1 MKWAKVCFL
10 MLLVG
15 TAGAQMLGT
24 RPPRDVSARW
34 AEHYA
39 AVYRVPVELVAAIID
54 EESGWN
60 PYAVSKK
67 GAAGIMQLMP
77 ATAVR
82 FGVRNRFVVEE
93 NIRGGVAYLAW
104 LKQRFNGDLRLI
116 TAAYYVGE
124 NTISSRGLEYSSPD
138 VQGYVK
144 RVAQRYRMRRAL
156 RAWNEFSPAEANDE
170 VTDEKHSGS
179 WLVVARGI
187 VRYSRSTASKDH
199 SAGTQQSHGRQ
210 QDHRNYT

>member
-1 MKWAKVCFL
+1 

-15 TAGAQMLGT
+15 TARAQVPDA

-34 AEHYA
+34 AEYYA
-39 AVYRVPVELVAAIID
+39 PVYQVPVELVAAIID

-82 FGVRNRFVVEE
+82 FGVRNRFLVQE

-104 LKQRFNGDLRLI
+104 LKHKFNGDLRLI

-124 NTISSRGLEYSSPD
+124 YAISSRGLEYSSPD

-144 RVAQRYRMRRAL
+144 RVAQRYRVRRVL
-156 RAWNEFSPAEANDE
+156 RARSQLAWQR
-170 VTDEKHSGS
+170 EK
-179 WLVVARGI
+179 LR
-187 VRYSRSTASKDH
+187 
-199 SAGTQQSHGRQ
+199 
-210 QDHRNYT
+210 

>member
-1 MKWAKVCFL
+1 MKWATAFWLV
-10 MLLVG
+10 LLVVVR
-15 TAGAQMLGT
+15 ARAQLCDACS
-24 RPPRDVSARW
+24 PRDVSVRW
-34 AEHYA
+34 AEYYA
-39 AVYRVPVELVAAIID
+39 ATYQVPVELVAAIID

-77 ATAVR
+77 ATARR
-82 FGVRNRFVVEE
+82 FGVLNRFVVED

-124 NTISSRGLEYSSPD
+124 YTITSRGLEYSSPD

-144 RVAQRYRMRRAL
+144 RIARRYRLRRVLTARSNFGRHRQGL
-156 RAWNEFSPAEANDE
+156 R
-170 VTDEKHSGS
+170 
-179 WLVVARGI
+179 
-187 VRYSRSTASKDH
+187 
-199 SAGTQQSHGRQ
+199 
-210 QDHRNYT
+210 

>member
-1 MKWAKVCFL
+1 
-10 MLLVG
+10 
-15 TAGAQMLGT
+15 MLGT
-24 RPPRDVSARW
+24 CPQRDVSARW

-104 LKQRFNGDLRLI
+104 LKQRFNGDLRLV

-124 NTISSRGLEYSSPD
+124 PRISPRGLRFSSPD

-156 RAWNEFSPAEANDE
+156 RAWNELA
-170 VTDEKHSGS
+170 
-179 WLVVARGI
+179 
-187 VRYSRSTASKDH
+187 
-199 SAGTQQSHGRQ
+199 QQKQSMR
-210 QDHRNYT
+210 

>member
-1 MKWAKVCFL
+1 VKWVKACFL
-10 MLLVG
+10 VLLVG
-15 TAGAQMLGT
+15 TARAQVPDA
-24 RPPRDVSARW
+24 RAPQDVSVRW
-34 AEHYA
+34 AEYYA
-39 AVYRVPVELVAAIID
+39 AVYQVPVELVAAIID

-82 FGVRNRFVVEE
+82 FGVRNRFLVQE

-104 LKQRFNGDLRLI
+104 LKRKFNGDPRLI

-124 NTISSRGLEYSSPD
+124 YAISSRGLDYSSPD

-144 RVAQRYRMRRAL
+144 RVAQRYRVRRVL
-156 RAWNEFSPAEANDE
+156 RARSQLARQK
-170 VTDEKHSGS
+170 EK
-179 WLVVARGI
+179 LR
-187 VRYSRSTASKDH
+187 
-199 SAGTQQSHGRQ
+199 
-210 QDHRNYT
+210 

>member
-1 MKWAKVCFL
+1 MKWATAFL
-10 MLLVG
+10 LALLVG
-15 TAGAQMLGT
+15 
-24 RPPRDVSARW
+24 SARAQVCDACSAREVSVRW
-34 AEHYA
+34 TQYYA
-39 AVYRVPVELVAAIID
+39 AAYRVPVELVAAIID

-77 ATAVR
+77 ATAMR
-82 FGVRNRFVVEE
+82 YGVRNRFVVQD
-93 NIRGGVAYLAW
+93 NIRGGVVYLAW

-124 NTISSRGLEYSSPD
+124 SRISLRGLEYSSPD

-156 RAWNEFSPAEANDE
+156 RAWNELA
-170 VTDEKHSGS
+170 
-179 WLVVARGI
+179 
-187 VRYSRSTASKDH
+187 
-199 SAGTQQSHGRQ
+199 QQKQTMR
-210 QDHRNYT
+210 

>member
-1 MKWAKVCFL
+1 MKWARACFL
-10 MLLVG
+10 VLLVG
-15 TAGAQMLGT
+15 TARAQVPDA
-24 RPPRDVSARW
+24 RPPRDVSAQW
-34 AEHYA
+34 AEYYA
-39 AVYRVPVELVAAIID
+39 AVYQVPVELVAAIID

-82 FGVRNRFVVEE
+82 FGVRNRFLVQE

-104 LKQRFNGDLRLI
+104 LKQKFNGDLRLI

-124 NTISSRGLEYSSPD
+124 NAISSRGLEYSSPD

-144 RVAQRYRMRRAL
+144 RVAQRYRARRVL
-156 RAWNEFSPAEANDE
+156 RARSQLARQR
-170 VTDEKHSGS
+170 EK
-179 WLVVARGI
+179 LR
-187 VRYSRSTASKDH
+187 
-199 SAGTQQSHGRQ
+199 
-210 QDHRNYT
+210 

>member
-1 MKWAKVCFL
+1 VKWARACFL
-10 MLLVG
+10 VLLVE
-15 TAGAQMLGT
+15 TARAQL
-24 RPPRDVSARW
+24 PDVSAPRDVSARW
-34 AEHYA
+34 AEYYA
-39 AVYRVPVELVAAIID
+39 AVYQVPVELVAAIID

-60 PYAVSKK
+60 PYAVSKR

-82 FGVRNRFVVEE
+82 FGVRNRFLVQE

-124 NTISSRGLEYSSPD
+124 KEISSRGLAYSSPD

-144 RVAQRYRMRRAL
+144 RVAQRYRARRVL
-156 RAWNEFSPAEANDE
+156 RARSQLARQR
-170 VTDEKHSGS
+170 EK
-179 WLVVARGI
+179 LR
-187 VRYSRSTASKDH
+187 
-199 SAGTQQSHGRQ
+199 
-210 QDHRNYT
+210 

>member
-1 MKWAKVCFL
+1 MKWATAFL
-10 MLLVG
+10 LALLVG
-15 TAGAQMLGT
+15 
-24 RPPRDVSARW
+24 SARAQVCDACSAREVSVRW
-34 AEHYA
+34 TQYYA
-39 AVYRVPVELVAAIID
+39 AAYRVPVELVAAIID

-77 ATAVR
+77 ATAMR
-82 FGVRNRFVVEE
+82 YGVRNRFVVQD
-93 NIRGGVAYLAW
+93 NIRGGVVYLAW

-124 NTISSRGLEYSSPD
+124 SRISLRGLEYSSPD

-156 RAWNEFSPAEANDE
+156 RTWNELA
-170 VTDEKHSGS
+170 
-179 WLVVARGI
+179 
-187 VRYSRSTASKDH
+187 
-199 SAGTQQSHGRQ
+199 QQKQTMR
-210 QDHRNYT
+210 

>member
-1 MKWAKVCFL
+1 MKWVRAYFL
-10 MLLVG
+10 LLIVG
-15 TAGAQMLGT
+15 TARAHVADGGRL
-24 RPPRDVSARW
+24 RNVSAQW
-34 AEHYA
+34 AEYYA
-39 AVYRVPVELVAAIID
+39 AVYQVPVELVAAIID

-82 FGVRNRFVVEE
+82 FGVQNRFLVQE

-124 NTISSRGLEYSSPD
+124 DAISSRGLEYSSPD

-144 RVAQRYRMRRAL
+144 RVAQRYRVRRAVTARSQLARQREKL
-156 RAWNEFSPAEANDE
+156 R
-170 VTDEKHSGS
+170 
-179 WLVVARGI
+179 
-187 VRYSRSTASKDH
+187 
-199 SAGTQQSHGRQ
+199 
-210 QDHRNYT
+210 